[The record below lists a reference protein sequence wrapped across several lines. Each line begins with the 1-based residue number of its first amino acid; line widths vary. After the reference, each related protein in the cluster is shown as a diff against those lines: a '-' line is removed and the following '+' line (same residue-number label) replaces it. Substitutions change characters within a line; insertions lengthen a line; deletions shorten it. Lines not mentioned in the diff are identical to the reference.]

1 MQLTA
6 EYLQKYIYTEKT
18 KYYRGKIKG
27 DIVSGTLLQ
36 KSLNQKSATIVV
48 A

>member
-6 EYLQKYIYTEKT
+6 GYLQKYIYRKT

-36 KSLNQKSATIVV
+36 KSLNQKSVTIVV